1 MLKRISSII
10 LIIIGLCWIIY
21 AGLAVLK
28 PSAGNDYLC
37 FFGKE
42 DSTVLA
48 IHHIDEF
55 GWENTS
61 FSTLGSNKDIYA
73 SIVKN
78 LPRNNTVFISQNRP
92 VIVIENKEKWT
103 KYLVNNLMK
112 KGIFPFEMTG
122 LNSFKYGKYIG
133 YYKGKQLLLYNNE
146 LTIAALEKQAFK
158 TDHQASFSLVDF
170 RNNKIEISDIYQK
183 DEAQI
188 NYKSSAFSIKKKT
201 LVDDRE
207 GFSEVTPSVF
217 ESYHF
222 YEKTYLAEE
231 DKLFKKSVLAKC
243 ISTGMVELRINGG
256 VVYIFDLIDGQ
267 SPIQVMNEKMNLNEE
282 NGSFAFFKSI
292 ALRSENMELRKNG
305 GYISELNGFALISN
319 DKAILD
325 IVLTE
330 IEMGHTLST
339 NNELFDRFH
348 YYLPINISE
357 RFISNSMTYS
367 VSAFN
372 LKRVQ
377 TTVKLGAQKSDTS
390 NEEEKDYFTMNPGS
404 NILLFTALAGRGNLV
419 VFTENQALQ
428 GYKNGIKKW
437 SHACSSPLKLAPK
450 NLEFSNDESEHIGL
464 LFENNCEI
472 IDKMGRNILNI
483 KGEFDL
489 NPIRIKNKD
498 ALQYLL
504 IHNKQLLAFNEKGA
518 KLFTI
523 NEKEDIEMYHAFV
536 LKNKV
541 YCAVKT
547 KSKYSIIDIGTKKI
561 IRSTSI
567 SLNSTN
573 FNIHENGDL
582 TFIEGNSY
590 YLLQSNGTKKSLS
603 IDAVWELQ
611 QSYVEEN
618 VLHLLFTNGGQLK
631 LTNNVGKVIWNKS
644 IPVREF
650 SNVSTTKIGNEILIT
665 IFDGVENK
673 VLFYTAKGEKLNT
686 NIKHASTEV
695 QVTPFGAS
703 GTSTT
708 TLLGNLLIQYNSY

>member
-1 MLKRISSII
+1 MFKRISSII
-10 LIIIGLCWIIY
+10 VLILCLCWIIY
-21 AGLAVLK
+21 AALAVLK
-28 PSAGNDYLC
+28 PSAGNDFLC
-37 FFGKE
+37 SFGTE

-48 IHHIDEF
+48 IHHVDEF

-61 FSTLGSNKDIYA
+61 FSTLGSNKDLYA
-73 SIVKN
+73 SIAKN
-78 LPRNNTVFISQNRP
+78 LPRNNSVFISQNRP
-92 VIVIENKEKWT
+92 LIVIEINEKWT
-103 KYLVNNLMK
+103 KGLVTTLLK

-122 LNSFKYGKYIG
+122 LNAFKYGKYIG
-133 YYKGKQLLLYNNE
+133 NYRGKQLIIYNNE
-146 LTIAALEKQAFK
+146 LTIDALKNQAFK
-158 TDHQASFSLVDF
+158 TDHQASFSMVDF
-170 RNNKIEISDIYQK
+170 RNEKVEISDIYQK
-183 DEAQI
+183 EDAQI
-188 NYKSSAFSIKKKT
+188 SYKWSSYKIKKKK
-201 LVDDRE
+201 LIDDRD
-207 GFSEVTPSVF
+207 GFSEVIPKAF

-222 YEKTYLAEE
+222 YEKNYLAAE
-231 DKLFKKSVLAKC
+231 DQLFKKSVLTKC
-243 ISTGMVELRINGG
+243 IATGIVELRINGG

-267 SPIQVMNEKMNLNEE
+267 SPIQAMNEKMNLNEE

-292 ALRSENMELRKNG
+292 ALMTDNIALRKTG
-305 GYISELNGFALISN
+305 GYVSELNDFAMVSD

-348 YYLPINISE
+348 YYLPVIISE
-357 RFISNSMTYS
+357 RFISNNSAYS

-372 LKRVQ
+372 LKKVQ
-377 TTVKLGAQKSDTS
+377 TSVKLGAQKADTS
-390 NEEEKDYFTMNPGS
+390 SEEEKDYFTMNPGS

-419 VFTENQALQ
+419 VFTENQVLQ

-437 SHACSSPLKLAPK
+437 SHPCSSPLKLAPK
-450 NLEFSNDESEHIGL
+450 KLEYSNDESEHIGL
-464 LFENNCEI
+464 LFDNNCEI

-504 IHNKQLLAFNEKGA
+504 IHNKQLLAYNEKGA
-518 KLFTI
+518 KLFSI
-523 NEKEDIEMYHAFV
+523 NEKEDIEMYHAFIV
-536 LKNKV
+536 KNKV
-541 YCAVKT
+541 YCAIKT
-547 KSKYSIIDIGTKKI
+547 KTNYSIIDINTKKI
-561 IRSTSI
+561 IRSASI
-567 SLNSTN
+567 ALNSTN
-573 FNIHENGDL
+573 FNLHENGDL
-582 TFIEGNSY
+582 TFIEGNSFF
-590 YLLQSNGTKKSLS
+590 LLQSNGTKKTMS

-611 QSYVEEN
+611 KSYVEQN
-618 VLHLLFTNGGQLK
+618 VLYLLYTNGSQLK
-631 LTNNVGKVIWNKS
+631 LINNLGKVIWNKS

-650 SNVSTTKIGNEILIT
+650 SNISTTKIGNEILIA

-673 VLFYTAKGEKLNT
+673 VLFYTSKGEKLNT